1 MNLTLAAL
9 IALLP
14 SLAAA
19 APSLESAASGSL
31 AAFETMALPRPS
43 ASSAALARRPAV
55 ATMQGGFDGQ
65 TAGLTLDRRAW
76 TIVGGLNGQAVKIA
90 IDNDAKTVTG
100 AVNGRNVALTFDWT
114 PERVSYKGAVNGSD
128 IEYTIDWHAR
138 VVDGFANGAKIH
150 LEFSLPDGTVDGGK
164 SSVNGAS
171 AGLALDAPSGRL
183 TGTFGGKDV
192 GLTLVNADLS
202 DFLQNL
208 YLFVKP

>member
-19 APSLESAASGSL
+19 APSLESVASGSL

-76 TIVGGLNGQAVKIA
+76 TLVGGLNGQAVKIA

-100 AVNGRNVALTFDWT
+100 ALNGRTVALTIDWT
-114 PERVSYKGAVNGSD
+114 PERVSYKGSVNGSNV
-128 IEYTIDWHAR
+128 EYTIDWQAGT
-138 VVDGFANGAKIH
+138 VEGFANGAKLH
-150 LEFSLPDGTVDGGK
+150 LEFSLPDGSVDRSK
-164 SSVNGAS
+164 SAVNGAPV
-171 AGLALDAPSGRL
+171 GLTLDAPSGRL
-183 TGTFGGKDV
+183 TGTFGGKDI

-208 YLFVKP
+208 YLFLKP